1 MESRQGRDQGTHCKE
16 QLMKL
21 TDSLKAAAQRRSL
34 KGWEKNSK
42 LTGIEPL
49 SEIQTAVVF
58 IDANIPGV
66 VQNIARIHEFFN
78 TRGKKA
84 YVYAVSM
91 GAQLLSEGMQKAT
104 FIHKEDLKWYGR
116 PKRGKHHP
124 KLDMGED
131 MFISLFA
138 EDSFAVEYAAR
149 CSNARF
155 KVGRRQLERDTYDL
169 VVTEPEGRHFSQ
181 IQAFD
186 ALMGF
191 VSQIEY

>member
-1 MESRQGRDQGTHCKE
+1 
-16 QLMKL
+16 MKL
-21 TDSLKAAAQRRSL
+21 TDSLKQMAQRRCL
-34 KGWEKNSK
+34 KGWEKPSS

-58 IDANIPGV
+58 IDADIPGV
-66 VQNIARIHEFFN
+66 VQNIARIHEYFN
-78 TRGKKA
+78 SRGKKA
-84 YVYAVSM
+84 YIYAVSM
-91 GAQLLSEGMQKAT
+91 GAQLLSEGLQKAT
-104 FIHKEDLKWYGR
+104 FIHKDDLKWYGR
-116 PKRGKHHP
+116 PKKGKRHP
-124 KLDMGED
+124 KLDMEED
-131 MFISLFA
+131 MFISLFS
-138 EDSFAVEYAAR
+138 EDSFPVEYAAR

-155 KVGRRQLERDTYDL
+155 KIGRHQLDRDTYDL